1 MNFFEYSMNDT
12 TNSKE
17 NRILFEKCLNFLMNI
32 SNSIGEK
39 YNYIQ
44 IFFNRIIKSS
54 NLIRNFV
61 YALSS
66 RLNNG
71 SSESDM
77 KIEKYYSNDHL
88 LSLSF
93 VILEKVITF
102 RYITKEMSESLEI
115 ISRFSENWID
125 LDEHTLN
132 TNDFSNKI
140 NSDFFLKII
149 KFLTM

>member
-1 MNFFEYSMNDT
+1 
-12 TNSKE
+12 
-17 NRILFEKCLNFLMNI
+17 MNI

-66 RLNNG
+66 RLNDG
-71 SSESDM
+71 SCETDM

-102 RYITKEMSESLEI
+102 RYMTKEMSESLEVI
-115 ISRFSENWID
+115 ARFSENWID
-125 LDEHTLN
+125 LDEHTLK
-132 TNDFSNKI
+132 TNDFINKI
-140 NSDFFLKII
+140 NAEFFMKVIR
-149 KFLTM
+149 FLTI

>member
-1 MNFFEYSMNDT
+1 
-12 TNSKE
+12 
-17 NRILFEKCLNFLMNI
+17 MNI

-54 NLIRNFV
+54 NIIRNFV

-66 RLNNG
+66 KLNNP
-71 SSESDM
+71 SSESDI

-93 VILEKVITF
+93 VILEKIITF
-102 RYITKEMSESLEI
+102 RCMTKEMSESLEI
-115 ISRFSENWID
+115 IARFSENWVD

-132 TNDFSNKI
+132 KNDFSGKI
-140 NSDFFLKII
+140 NSEFFLKMI
-149 KFLTM
+149 KFLTIENKAPAF